1 MQLQLMMLRL
11 LRYKLDVK
19 YVPSTN
25 FYIADALLRVYCA
38 PETASGDTQKP
49 EMELRIHGLVT
60 SLPMSEVG
68 LTQPQEATKEYETL
82 SGLKATIEK
91 GWPEHNRST
100 EPSIRQYWGI
110 RDELH
115 VVEHLIFKGE
125 RVVIP
130 FSMRAEVLKKVH

>member
-1 MQLQLMMLRL
+1 M
-11 LRYKLDVK
+11 
-19 YVPSTN
+19 
-25 FYIADALLRVYCA
+25 I
-38 PETASGDTQKP
+38 
-49 EMELRIHGLVT
+49 
-60 SLPMSEVG
+60 LPMSEVR

-91 GWPEHNRST
+91 GWPEHNKSP

-115 VVEHLIFKGE
+115 VAEHLILKSE

-130 FSMRAEVLKKVH
+130 FSMRAEVFKKVN

>member
-1 MQLQLMMLRL
+1 
-11 LRYKLDVK
+11 
-19 YVPSTN
+19 
-25 FYIADALLRVYCA
+25 
-38 PETASGDTQKP
+38 
-49 EMELRIHGLVT
+49 
-60 SLPMSEVG
+60 MSEVG

-125 RVVIP
+125 RVVMP